1 MSVEFQKVKSDNKD
15 KTNDYHEHNEHH
27 ENRREEYELVAL
39 SPLRRMEKRIE
50 DLEQSHSTFD
60 VKEFYRE
67 MIDIIR
73 MNQQLVDELA
83 KANDALRIELSRLP
97 ARIEELVS
105 DLKELLSYIKAAAA
119 EEQGGKGTNWEMG
132 AEGVK
137 PLAQKLDVLI
147 ETNKKIVENNQA
159 LINVLE
165 EMDKKLTRGPM
176 PPPAMRR
183 PMPPGTTSS
192 MPPSMQKPATS

>member
-1 MSVEFQKVKSDNKD
+1 MPVELQKVKQDDKNKE
-15 KTNDYHEHNEHH
+15 HEHRH
-27 ENRREEYELVAL
+27 EEYELVAV

-50 DLEQSHSTFD
+50 ELEQSHATFD

-67 MIDIIR
+67 MVDIIR

-105 DLKELLSYIKAAAA
+105 NLKELLSYIKASAT
-119 EEQGGKGTNWEMG
+119 EEQTGMGSGGQAV
-132 AEGVK
+132 AEGMK

-147 ETNKKIVENNQA
+147 ETNKKIVDNNQA
-159 LINVLE
+159 LLNVLE
-165 EMDKKLTRGPM
+165 EMDNKLRRSPM
-176 PPPAMRR
+176 PPPGMRR
-183 PMPPGTTSS
+183 PMPQPGAPTSVQFS
-192 MPPSMQKPATS
+192 SQPSVRKPNAP